1 MPRAKSLDALPPHLL
16 ARTALHLVAAS
27 PRRHPSALL
36 PLFLTCRAVY
46 VAISFPNNPQLY
58 KDLYFATFNYR
69 AVLRRCQWMK
79 THVFK
84 DEYNIL
90 DLFSDPRL
98 WALDYRTRWEM
109 SRRMRQI
116 AKLGRVEIPGVCD
129 RTQFM
134 QDMWTVW
141 FLVTENDGRNL
152 PFLLEQCNLRAALTT
167 YYRDTLLKESLQP
180 GYPTEDGEKALVA
193 WTCIF
198 AGIDTVGEDT
208 PEEVDEKIFMLR
220 PYVFACAKYDVSFAP
235 WHLKKLPVCDPGCS
249 AHNTDPTVRYRA
261 MTYKRFGYFWRRCP
275 PQFVLGA
282 YVLFLRLLERH
293 PNRVGVRSDSS
304 NFSQSPFEVG
314 LPGIFS
320 TNKVPLSIDNDKEW
334 QRNTMC
340 QDPHTNE
347 GLFPLTYRGCIQGFW
362 RGKFLFYDFE
372 FYRHILSGNLRGVYT
387 GMFAEQV
394 IEAELRETLV
404 KVKKEDV
411 GGDGPLLTAGFK
423 DMGTFEEE
431 TRFLEEGYGHEIV
444 DDDDEDEEGWTK
456 EILISGRCRTAWGW
470 AQIRGRV
477 RAWDGLVILCLSYSP
492 QREPGTRWLWRGY
505 ILTGG
510 YLVGRWRDTFTP
522 ETLRGYEGAFG
533 LIRAGGIYYPEHFPK
548 RMDDSAGVNQFDQ
561 GIFRQTPITGRS
573 SPSVESG
580 SGSSV
585 PSISGPTLTS
595 ERNQS
600 QSQSHDQSF
609 QNQSQSQNVPSRHAH
624 PQSHQPLQPAMRKDL
639 HVVPHEPPQAAPS
652 TLSQSQSQPPS
663 QPQTQT
669 QTQTKAQSQSQPQEQ
684 SQSQPQTPSSEPDP
698 DTKSGK
704 Q

>member
-1 MPRAKSLDALPPHLL
+1 ME
-16 ARTALHLVAAS
+16 
-27 PRRHPSALL
+27 
-36 PLFLTCRAVY
+36 
-46 VAISFPNNPQLY
+46 
-58 KDLYFATFNYR
+58 
-69 AVLRRCQWMK
+69 
-79 THVFK
+79 THIFK
-84 DEYNIL
+84 DGYNIL
-90 DLFSDPRL
+90 NLLSDPRL
-98 WALDYRTRWEM
+98 WALDYTTRWEM

-129 RTQFM
+129 RRQFM

-152 PFLLEQCNLRAALTT
+152 PFLLEQCNLRAALAT

-249 AHNTDPTVRYRA
+249 SHGADPTVRYRA
-261 MTYKRFGYFWRRCP
+261 MTYKRFGYSWRRCP

-293 PNRVGVRSDSS
+293 PNRIGLRSGSS
-304 NFSQSPFEVG
+304 SFSYSPFEVG
-314 LPGIFS
+314 LPGVFS
-320 TNKVPLSIDNDKEW
+320 TNKVPLSIENDKEW

-340 QDPHTNE
+340 QDSHTNE
-347 GLFPLTYRGCIQGFW
+347 GLLPLTYRGSIQGFW

-372 FYRHILSGNLRGVYT
+372 FYREILSGNLRGVYT
-387 GMFAEQV
+387 GMFAEQAV
-394 IEAELRETLV
+394 EAELRETLV

-423 DMGTFEEE
+423 DMGSLEEE
-431 TRFLEEGYGHEIV
+431 TKFLEQGYGHEIV
-444 DDDDEDEEGWTK
+444 HEDDEDEEGWTK
-456 EILISGRCRTAWGW
+456 EILISGRGRTAWGW

-477 RAWDGLVILCLSYSP
+477 RAWDSLVILCLSYSP

-533 LIRAGGIYYPEHFPK
+533 LIRAGDIYYPEHFPK

-561 GIFRQTPITGRS
+561 GVFRQMPITGES
-573 SPSVESG
+573 LPSAG
-580 SGSSV
+580 LGTGSSV
-585 PSISGPTLTS
+585 PSISGSTLTS
-595 ERNQS
+595 ECNQNQS
-600 QSQSHDQSF
+600 QSQSQSHNQSLQDQS
-609 QNQSQSQNVPSRHAH
+609 QIQRVPAGHSH
-624 PQSHQPLQPAMRKDL
+624 PHHHPHQPLQPVMRKDL
-639 HVVPHEPPQAAPS
+639 HVVPQEPLQTAPS
-652 TLSQSQSQPPS
+652 TLSQSQSQPRSQLQTQP

-669 QTQTKAQSQSQPQEQ
+669 QTETPSQSR
-684 SQSQPQTPSSEPDP
+684 PQTLSPEHDP
-698 DTKSGK
+698 GTKSGR